1 VRTTLVPISL
11 LALVAAGCGSGY
23 GSGPPAAERVS
34 AHESAAPSC
43 PKAWTPG
50 WQRLADR
57 IHAPVY
63 CPGYLPDPL
72 TGQIGGRWNNIN
84 SVGSDRSY
92 LIGFVWQELGQEIH
106 INLRGYPGLTKVP
119 TCRSVELVGGKKH
132 VSSVPCFADSRGQK
146 SIGGFRVT
154 EYTVNQ
160 DADQWH
166 VLYAWKHNGSLYTLS
181 QHVAPPLT
189 FPKVVQSL
197 NRMMRSLVLVEPSS

>member
-1 VRTTLVPISL
+1 VKKL
-11 LALVAAGCGSGY
+11 LLPLLIAALAASASACGGE
-23 GSGPPAAERVS
+23 AKEQS
-34 AHESAAPSC
+34 ASAAIPTC
-43 PKAWTPG
+43 PRAWAAS

-63 CPGYLPDPL
+63 CPGWLPDPL

-84 SVGSDRSY
+84 SVSSDGSY

-106 INLRGYPGLTKVP
+106 INLRGYPGVTRVP
-119 TCRSVELVGGKKH
+119 TCRSVELVGGKRH
-132 VSSVPCFADSRGQK
+132 VTSLPCFADSHGEK
-146 SIGGFRVT
+146 TIAGFRVT

-166 VLYAWKHNGSLYTLS
+166 VLYAWRHGGSLYTLS

-189 FPKVVQSL
+189 FPMVVRDL
-197 NRMMRSLVLVEPSS
+197 NRELAALVLIQPR